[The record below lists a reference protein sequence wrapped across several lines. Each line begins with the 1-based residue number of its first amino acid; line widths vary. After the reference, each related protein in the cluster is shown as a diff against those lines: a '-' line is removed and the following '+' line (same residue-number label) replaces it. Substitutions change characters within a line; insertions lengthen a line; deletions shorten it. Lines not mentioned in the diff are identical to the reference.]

1 MDTKPLEK
9 FCPWARVKLLDAI
22 HARCVL
28 NGLDDAGRAA
38 AGLGAEVIGT
48 HVLKPYERQQ
58 RDNLFKRIE
67 AVGYNAFVDEEA
79 YTWFN
84 RFMGIRYM
92 EVHGYLPSG
101 IRVLSDTDGSFDP
114 ACLRA
119 AGELDLPGLDRDQA
133 IDLAIAGNRTE
144 LFRLILIAQCN
155 QLADALPSVFD
166 HVDDADAL
174 VLPDGLLNK
183 DENSVLYHLVEDIP
197 EETWQDVEIMGW
209 MYQFYN
215 AELKA
220 EFFKSKRKAAPED
233 LAPATQLFTPEWIV
247 RYMVDNSLG
256 RLWMLNHPDSRLI
269 ERAQAENPAGRL
281 MEYYIAP
288 DEGHEDFIRIAN
300 PEDIT
305 FCDPACGSGHIL
317 VYAFKMLMAIYEECG
332 YRTRDIPELILTK
345 NLSGMEIDPRAAQI
359 ATLALAMC
367 AREHD
372 RRFFTRD
379 VVANIQVLHDVAIDA
394 DSLVLTSPLRQKPEL
409 LDTLAHLGEIGSLFA
424 PTDDDIAALEG
435 DLHESPVGDLFSARA
450 SENVDTAL
458 SLCKALQRR
467 FDVVVANPPYMGSS
481 SFNPFMSKWMKKHYP
496 DSCKDLC
503 TAFIERGYTLARD
516 SGYAAMV
523 TMQSWM
529 FLGSFEK
536 MRQSI
541 IDEKT
546 ILTMAHLGPRAFDA
560 IGGEVVSVTADVLYN
575 GNAPIR
581 GAYARLVDING
592 SEPKREKL
600 LEAIYDPACGW
611 FYRADATTF
620 HDIPGSPIAYWASS
634 GLRRA
639 FKGNKIRDVAFAG
652 IGMRTGNN
660 ERFLRRWF
668 EVNRSSTLFN
678 CSSRVEQVE
687 SHTRWVPYNKG
698 GIFRRWYGNNEYVVN
713 WWNDGYEIKENTRK
727 TYPQLGDNLAWKI
740 SNENYYY
747 KPGATWTGVTSGMFN
762 CRLYGRGFIFDSGA
776 NGLFSLKNQPI
787 QFFAA
792 LLNSSV
798 ISEAMA
804 FLNPTLNFGSGTI
817 NNVPVPECDSK
828 TIDCVSKIAD
838 SLVSLS
844 KLDWDSQE
852 TSWDFKR
859 NPLV

>member
-1 MDTKPLEK
+1 MDTKSLEK
-9 FCPWARVKLLDAI
+9 FCPWAREKLIDAI

-38 AGLGAEVIGT
+38 AGIGSEVIAGR
-48 HVLKPYERQQ
+48 VLNPDERQQ

-67 AVGYNAFVDEEA
+67 TVGYNAFVEEEA

-92 EVHGYLPSG
+92 EVHGYLSSG

-133 IDLAIAGNRTE
+133 IDLSIAGKRAE

-215 AELKA
+215 SEVKTD
-220 EFFKSKRKAAPED
+220 FFKSKRKAAPED

-256 RLWMLNHPDSRLI
+256 RLWMLNHPDSRLV
-269 ERAQAENPAGRL
+269 ERSQAENPADRL
-281 MEYYIAP
+281 MEYYIQR
-288 DEGHEDFIRIAN
+288 DEEHEDFIRVAS

-372 RRFFTRD
+372 RRFFSRN
-379 VVANIQVLHDVAIDA
+379 VKANICVLHDVEINADA
-394 DSLVLTSPLRQKPEL
+394 LSLTSPLRQKPEL

-424 PTDDDIAALEG
+424 PTSDDIAALEA
-435 DLHESPVGDLFSARA
+435 DLRESMSDDIFAA
-450 SENVDTAL
+450 KANENVETAL
-458 SLCKALQRR
+458 SLCKALNRR

-503 TAFIERGYTLARD
+503 TAFIERGYTLAHD
-516 SGYAAMV
+516 NGYAAMV
-523 TMQSWM
+523 AMQSWM

-536 MRQSI
+536 MRGRI

-546 ILTMAHLGPRAFDA
+546 ILTMAHLGTRAFDA

-575 GNAPIR
+575 SKTATK
-581 GAYARLVDING
+581 GAYFRLVDIAG
-592 SEPKREKL
+592 GEPKRQKL
-600 LEAIYDPACGW
+600 LEAIQNPDCGY
-611 FYRADATTF
+611 FYRANATTF
-620 HDIPGSPIAYWASS
+620 HDIPGSPIAYWASE
-634 GLRRA
+634 A
-639 FKGNKIRDVAFAG
+639 VITCFAHFPAIRNTAYGCNG
-652 IGMRTGNN
+652 ITTGNN
-660 ERFLRRWF
+660 DLFLRAWF
-668 EVNRSSTLFN
+668 EVTSNDICKNAHNQIEATQSNLTWF
-678 CSSRVEQVE
+678 
-687 SHTRWVPYNKG
+687 PYNKG
-698 GIFRRWYGNNEYVVN
+698 GDFRRWYGNEDWVINWKNNGEAVREYGHLVPRSQQYMYLPSIS
-713 WWNDGYEIKENTRK
+713 WS
-727 TYPQLGDNLAWKI
+727 KI
-740 SNENYYY
+740 SSARAAFRA
-747 KPGATWTGVTSGMFN
+747 KPAGQLFDVAGLSLFPSTS
-762 CRLYGRGFIFDSGA
+762 DSSILIA
-776 NGLFSLKNQPI
+776 FC
-787 QFFAA
+787 
-792 LLNSSV
+792 NSSV
-798 ISEAMA
+798 ATNLLAILS
-804 FLNPTLNFGSGTI
+804 PTLNFEVGS
-817 NNVPVPECDSK
+817 VC
-828 TIDCVSKIAD
+828 
-838 SLVSLS
+838 SLPLANTDEEENHLERLTYAAISLS
-844 KLDWDSQE
+844 KIDWDSRE

-859 NPLV
+859 SPLV

>member
-9 FCPWARVKLLDAI
+9 FCPWARVKLINAI

-38 AGLGAEVIGT
+38 ACIGSEVIGER
-48 HVLKPYERQQ
+48 VLSPDERQQ

-67 AVGYNAFVDEEA
+67 TVGYNAFVDEEA

-101 IRVLSDTDGSFDP
+101 IRVLSDADGSFDP

-119 AGELDLPGLDRDQA
+119 VGELDLPGLGRDQA
-133 IDLAIAGNRTE
+133 IDLAIAGNRTA

-197 EETWQDVEIMGW
+197 EETWNDVEIMGW

-220 EFFKSKRKAAPED
+220 DFFASKRKAAPED

-269 ERAQAENPAGRL
+269 DRAKAEDPANRL

-288 DEGHEDFIRIAN
+288 DAEHEDFIRVAS

-372 RRFFTRD
+372 RRFFSRN
-379 VVANIQVLHDVAIDA
+379 VKANICVLHGVEINADA
-394 DSLVLTSPLRQKPEL
+394 LSLTSPLRQKPEML
-409 LDTLAHLGEIGSLFA
+409 EALAHLGEIGSLFA
-424 PTDDDIAALEG
+424 PTSDDIAVLEA
-435 DLHESPVGDLFSARA
+435 DLRQSMSDDIFAA
-450 SENVDTAL
+450 KANENVETAL
-458 SLCKALQRR
+458 NLCHALNRH

-481 SFNPFMSKWMKKHYP
+481 SFNPFMSKWMKKRYP

-503 TAFIERGYTLARD
+503 TAFIERGHSLARD
-516 SGYAAMV
+516 NGYAAMV

-536 MRQSI
+536 MRQRV

-575 GNAPIR
+575 GKAPIK

-600 LEAIYDPACGW
+600 LEAIHNPACGY

-620 HDIPGSPIAYWASS
+620 HDIPGSPIAYWAGEGITHS
-634 GLRRA
+634 
-639 FKGNKIRDVAFAG
+639 FEAG
-652 IGMRTGNN
+652 TPLGAITDSHLGMATCDN
-660 ERFLRRWF
+660 ERFLRLWW
-668 EVNRSSTLFN
+668 EPTSSKRASPSDYPYNWNT
-678 CSSRVEQVE
+678 S
-687 SHTRWVPYNKG
+687 RWVPYNKG
-698 GIFRRWYGNNEYVVN
+698 GIFRKWSGNDEYLVDWLNNGSHLVEN
-713 WWNDGYEIKENTRK
+713 KAVMVKESLRFKPMTTWTRVSSGSLAARFKTEGYMFDMTGPAAFGDINDLY
-727 TYPQLGDNLAWKI
+727 QNLA
-740 SNENYYY
+740 
-747 KPGATWTGVTSGMFN
+747 F
-762 CRLYGRGFIFDSGA
+762 
-776 NGLFSLKNQPI
+776 
-787 QFFAA
+787 
-792 LLNSSV
+792 LNSS
-798 ISEAMA
+798 IAKHIATFMSASLDFQPGQIA
-804 FLNPTLNFGSGTI
+804 RYPLLPLGKQRQ
-817 NNVPVPECDSK
+817 K
-828 TIDCVSKIAD
+828 TIYLCCECINFSKE
-838 SLVSLS
+838 
-844 KLDWDSQE
+844 DWDSQE
-852 TSWDFKR
+852 TSWDFKH

>member
-1 MDTKPLEK
+1 MDTKSLEK
-9 FCPWARVKLLDAI
+9 FCPWARVKLIDAI

-38 AGLGAEVIGT
+38 AGIGSEVIAGR
-48 HVLKPYERQQ
+48 VLNPDERQQ

-67 AVGYNAFVDEEA
+67 TVGYNAFVDEEA

-101 IRVLSDTDGSFDP
+101 IRVLSDTDDSFDP

-133 IDLAIAGNRTE
+133 IDLSIAGKRAE

-215 AELKA
+215 SEVKTD
-220 EFFKSKRKAAPED
+220 FFKSKRKAAPED

-256 RLWMLNHPDSRLI
+256 RLWMLNHPESHLI
-269 ERAQAENPAGRL
+269 ERAQAENPADSL
-281 MEYYIAP
+281 MEYYIQP
-288 DEGHEDFIRIAN
+288 DEEHEDFIRVAS

-372 RRFFTRD
+372 RRFFSRN
-379 VVANIQVLHDVAIDA
+379 VKANICVLHDVEINADA
-394 DSLVLTSPLRQKPEL
+394 LSLTSPLLQKPEL

-424 PTDDDIAALEG
+424 PTSDDIAALEA
-435 DLHESPVGDLFSARA
+435 DLRESMSDDIFAA
-450 SENVDTAL
+450 KANENVETAL
-458 SLCKALQRR
+458 SLCKALNRR

-481 SFNPFMSKWMKKHYP
+481 SFNPFMSKWMKKHYS
-496 DSCKDLC
+496 DVKSDLFA
-503 TAFIERGYTLARD
+503 AFILRIMGIAEDHGEVGIM
-516 SGYAAMV
+516 SPFV
-523 TMQSWM
+523 WM
-529 FLGSFEK
+529 FIGSYEK
-536 MRQSI
+536 LRNKL

-546 ILTMAHLGPRAFDA
+546 ITSLIQLEYSGFAGATVPICTFTYHNSHIDGYK
-560 IGGEVVSVTADVLYN
+560 GGYVRLSDFVGASVQ
-575 GNAPIR
+575 APK
-581 GAYARLVDING
+581 A
-592 SEPKREKL
+592 
-600 LEAIYDPACGW
+600 LEAIHNPACGW
-611 FYRADATTF
+611 FYRVDATAF

-634 GLRRA
+634 GLRLA

-678 CSSRVEQVE
+678 CSSRIEQVK

-740 SNENYYY
+740 SNEDYYY
-747 KPGATWTGVTSGMFN
+747 KPGVTWTGVTSGMFN

-776 NGLFSLKNQPI
+776 NGLFSLGNQPI

-817 NNVPVPECDSK
+817 NNVPVPECDSQ
-828 TIDCVSKIAD
+828 TIDCVSRIAD
-838 SLVSLS
+838 SLVGLS
-844 KLDWDSQE
+844 KQDWDSQE